1 MNTMQVCQSIFLK
14 VYLIDVNE
22 MDDNFA
28 CLTCSDN
35 DFILESTRQKLGG
48 IDIKKFERM
57 VNINGFNYEEFII
70 RFI

>member
-1 MNTMQVCQSIFLK
+1 
-14 VYLIDVNE
+14 